1 MLNHNIMKFNI
12 LPAIAIV
19 LFATA
24 CSGHGKQNDDNAT
37 ENTPQAVAD
46 VDIRGQWYLE
56 NIVFSDSDY
65 VRPAEE
71 VPDSRQYI
79 LFEDST
85 YSIVTN
91 CNNLTGAPYTIKGD
105 SIWLGDGPMTEMAC
119 DNMATEDAIR
129 RILPNITTVEIENDS
144 VARLNGSVASE
155 YILLRKANEKK

>member
-1 MLNHNIMKFNI
+1 MKFDI
-12 LPAIAIV
+12 IPAIAVV
-19 LFATA
+19 LLAA
-24 CSGHGKQNDDNAT
+24 SCSGNGKQNDDNVA
-37 ENTPQAVAD
+37 ENTKHIAAD
-46 VDIRGQWYLE
+46 VDIRGKWYME
-56 NIVFSDSDY
+56 SIVFSDSDY
-65 VRPAEE
+65 VRPAE
-71 VPDSRQYI
+71 VAPDASQYI

-91 CNNLTGAPYTIKGD
+91 CNNLTGAPYIIKGD

-155 YILLRKANEKK
+155 YILLRKAAENE